1 MIKNLKIKNFKGFK
15 DFEIKNLK
23 QVNLI
28 TGENNS
34 GKSTV
39 LEAINLLYNPFATYY
54 INRLAFNGFSEINC
68 LSFFN
73 KMFFR
78 DNIIISTDEHKQELS
93 IKIEEELPDENEIQQ
108 IHLFLEEKENFNFVL
123 NYSYLKNNKKSQ
135 DKIVISRRNYI
146 KSRRIK
152 TPVDLPVSINNVQ
165 LTNLTD
171 CAKLYDNLQNNKQ
184 ENEVVSILN
193 KTMPNQNIKEIVMG
207 QDNTLKVD
215 VGYDKLVPLSAFGDG
230 ITTLFRILLCI
241 YNTQNGIVI
250 IDEVENGFHHSV
262 LVSLWKVI
270 FTASEQFNVQIFAT
284 THSQE
289 CIAAYMQAFEELKLK
304 DDFDN
309 YYRLEKDKNEEISYV
324 EYSSNELKIALE
336 NKFETR

>member
-1 MIKNLKIKNFKGFK
+1 MIQDLKIKNFKCFK

-34 GKSTV
+34 GKSTI
-39 LEAINLLYNPFATYY
+39 LEAVNLLYNPFTTYY
-54 INRLAFNGFSEINC
+54 INRLTFDGFSEINC

-73 KMFFR
+73 KMFYE
-78 DNIIISTDEHKQELS
+78 DNIIISTNEHEQELS
-93 IKIEEELPDENEIQQ
+93 IKIEEEPLDENEIQQ
-108 IHLFLEEKENFNFVL
+108 TPLFLEEKENFNFVL
-123 NYSYLKNNKKSQ
+123 NYSYMKNNKKNQ
-135 DKIVISRRNYI
+135 NKIIISRKNYM

-152 TPVDLPVSINNVQ
+152 TPVDLPFSINNVQ

-184 ENEVVSILN
+184 ENAVVIILN
-193 KTMPNQNIKEIVMG
+193 KTMPNQNIKEIIMG

-241 YNTQNGIVI
+241 YNTQNGIVVV
-250 IDEVENGFHHSV
+250 DEIENGFHYSV

-270 FTASEQFNVQIFAT
+270 FTAAKEFDVQIFAT
-284 THSQE
+284 THSRE
-289 CIAAYMQAFEELKLK
+289 CIAAYMEAFDELKLE

-309 YYRLEKDKNEEISYV
+309 YYRLEKDNNEKISYV

-336 NKFETR
+336 NDFETR